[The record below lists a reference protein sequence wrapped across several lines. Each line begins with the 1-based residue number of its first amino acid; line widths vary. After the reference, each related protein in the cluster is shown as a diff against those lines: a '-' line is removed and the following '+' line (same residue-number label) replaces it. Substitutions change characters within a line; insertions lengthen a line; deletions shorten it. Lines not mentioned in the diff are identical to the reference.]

1 MGISAGTG
9 MVSKKKSGS
18 KQKKSDGELSKRQPA
33 KQPESGDE
41 RVAQVEE
48 EHGRVDSTSPSLKI
62 IKSGSDKE
70 DEEEQEEEAEELLV
84 ENKKSGQTVVEGSS
98 GSGKPLPGKAR
109 DAMSGKGKRLK
120 SEIDELKVESPSL
133 TSAGSPAARQ
143 LRPRKQPAVFQE
155 VSREESNDALL
166 SSIIG
171 KKIQVYWPLDKK
183 WYSGQVRSFD
193 AKTNRHL
200 VVYDDG
206 EQERLEL
213 KKERIKIQVEPRQV
227 FGETAEVRAAL
238 PEGDKDIDTKESKG
252 DSNKNSVKCKEEDG
266 IVDGGKKSGVKRKQG
281 KKNDRKIKDEEI
293 ETAGKKVE
301 MEVEMMGTDVDD
313 SKKKNEEDEENVNK
327 SNLGKEDEGQE
338 QLAEEVHNHKKPKK
352 LKQTAPRTK
361 RGIGKQIVQERV
373 VEDGAES
380 GDRNQESK
388 EQSHHT
394 VQNIKADDDDKA
406 TDHTSL
412 EEVRGVEVGSA
423 ANTEGEKQQKA
434 KESGKLPR
442 KKADGSVTGSPD
454 KLADSDEEMDAK
466 RLSKDAGKQPNHTEK
481 FDEKKASTVV
491 TEQHIDDQ
499 KPVEQ
504 QVLEHADEDEL
515 TVDSGDRPKMA
526 NQMEEKRIDT
536 RGGDGKVT
544 EKKIET
550 KVTDQASKKHTNKKH
565 HGRTKAREPGKK

>member
-1 MGISAGTG
+1 

-18 KQKKSDGELSKRQPA
+18 KQKKSDGESSKRQPA
-33 KQPESGDE
+33 KQPESGGE
-41 RVAQVEE
+41 RVVQVEE
-48 EHGRVDSTSPSLKI
+48 EHSRVDSTSPSLKV

-70 DEEEQEEEAEELLV
+70 EEEEQEKEAEGLPV
-84 ENKKSGQTVVEGSS
+84 ENKKSGQTVVENSS
-98 GSGKPLPGKAR
+98 GSGKPPSGKVR

-120 SEIDELKVESPSL
+120 SEIEELKVESPSL
-133 TSAGSPAARQ
+133 TTGGSAAARL

-155 VSREESNDALL
+155 VSGEQSNDALL

-193 AKTNRHL
+193 VKTNLHL

-213 KKERIKIQVEPRQV
+213 KKERIKIQVEPGQV

-238 PEGDKDIDTKESKG
+238 PEGDKDIDTNESKG
-252 DSNKNSVKCKEEDG
+252 GSNQSSVKCKEEDD

-281 KKNDRKIKDEEI
+281 KKNDRKRKGEEKEI
-293 ETAGKKVE
+293 AGKKVE
-301 MEVEMMGTDVDD
+301 MEVEMMNTDIDD
-313 SKKKNEEDEENVNK
+313 SKKKNEEDDENVNK
-327 SNLGKEDEGQE
+327 GKLEKEDEGQE
-338 QLAEEVHNHKKPKK
+338 QVAEEIHNHKKPKK
-352 LKQTAPRTK
+352 SKQTAPRTK
-361 RGIGKQIVQERV
+361 RGSGKQIVQEHV
-373 VEDGAES
+373 MEDRAEG
-380 GDRNQESK
+380 GDRKQESK

-394 VQNIKADDDDKA
+394 VQDIKADDIKADDNVKA

-412 EEVRGVEVGSA
+412 EEVRVVEVGSA

-442 KKADGSVTGSPD
+442 KKADGSVPGSPD
-454 KLADSDEEMDAK
+454 KLADSDDDMDAK
-466 RLSKDAGKQPNHTEK
+466 RLSKDAGEQPKQTEN
-481 FDEKKASTVV
+481 FDEKNASTVV

-499 KPVEQ
+499 KPVDR
-504 QVLEHADEDEL
+504 QVLEQADEDEL

-526 NQMEEKRIDT
+526 NQMEEKQIDA

-550 KVTDQASKKHTNKKH
+550 KNTVQVSKMKKHTNKKH